1 MKKYIFAA
9 LAASACVPA
18 FAVDNYN
25 DSVAIFQERTHIVTG
40 NANSADADVMRTY
53 YSREN
58 MAWADP
64 LAPRFILLDRQGQIA
79 FGIGGQMYATASY
92 DFDGA
97 VNSSGF
103 ATYDISV
110 PSDPALRQRF
120 GADLSHSSLFLKLV
134 GKTKKYGIYQVYMQ
148 ANFTGDNGGYG
159 FRLKQAYVTLGHL
172 TAGLASST
180 FTDAATEAPTVDP
193 EGPSGQVS
201 AKNML
206 FRYVTPVRNG
216 FSAAISAEVPSA
228 AYTTNTANEAIAQRV
243 PDIPAY
249 VQYSWAEN
257 QHVRI
262 SGLFRDLAY
271 RNTLTGRNHLK
282 PGWGV
287 QFSGISNL
295 DSYGFAKV
303 FGHIAYGR
311 GFAHYVNDLGGSGFD
326 LMPVGADGEMEA
338 PKMMAWTAGVYL
350 NFTPK
355 LTVTGSF
362 SRAQTYGLSHLGG
375 DTYRYGQ
382 YAVAN
387 AYYQVDANFR
397 VGAEYIHG
405 WRKNYDGEQGNANR
419 LDFLLQY
426 AF

>member
-1 MKKYIFAA
+1 MKKLLLSA
-9 LAASACVPA
+9 LACATIAPA
-18 FAVDNYN
+18 FAVEADTTA
-25 DSVAIFQERTHIVTG
+25 VFHERTHVVNG
-40 NANSADADVMRTY
+40 DANRADAEVMRTY

-58 MAWADP
+58 MSWADP
-64 LAPRFILLDRQGQIA
+64 LAPRFILLDRQGKIA

-110 PSDPALRQRF
+110 PTDPALRQRF

-134 GKTKKYGIYQVYMQ
+134 GKSNHYGIYQVYMQ
-148 ANFTGDNGGYG
+148 ANFTGDSGGYG

-206 FRYVTPVRNG
+206 FRYVIPVKNG
-216 FSAAISAEVPSA
+216 FSAAISAEIPSA
-228 AYTTNTANEAIAQRV
+228 SYTEGVHTEAIAQRV

-257 QHVRI
+257 QHIRV
-262 SGLFRDLAY
+262 SGIFRDMAY
-271 RNTLTGRNHLK
+271 RNTLTGKNHLK

-287 QFSGISNL
+287 QLSGITNI
-295 DSYGFAKV
+295 DPYGFAKV
-303 FGHIAYGR
+303 YGHIAYGR
-311 GFAHYVNDLGGSGFD
+311 GFAHYVNDLGGNGYD
-326 LMPVGADGEMEA
+326 LMPTGDDGEMIA

-362 SRAQTYGLSHLGG
+362 SRAQTYGLSSLGG

-387 AYYQVDANFR
+387 AFYQVDSNFR

-405 WRKNYDGEQGNANR
+405 WRKNYDGETGNANR
-419 LDFLLQY
+419 VDLLLQY